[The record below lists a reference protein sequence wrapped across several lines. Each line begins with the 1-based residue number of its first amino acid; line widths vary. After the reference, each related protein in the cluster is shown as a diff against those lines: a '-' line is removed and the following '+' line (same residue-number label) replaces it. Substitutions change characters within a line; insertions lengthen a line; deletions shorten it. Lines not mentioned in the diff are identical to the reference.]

1 MQLSGPRRTAL
12 NAAVQRAI
20 HQLADDEPKIL
31 TDPVAVRLVEAAAPG
46 AIAAGMETQGLP
58 VPKGLRALMLF
69 RLRFA
74 EDELA
79 AIAQKGVRQYV
90 VLGAGLDTFAY
101 RQPPF
106 AGALHIIELDHPA
119 TRAWKRDS
127 LAAAGIPFPSNLSWA
142 PVDFERDVLSDILVT
157 AGFDSAQPA
166 FFSWLGVT
174 QYLNLPAIDD
184 TLRFVGGLPSPST
197 LVLTFI
203 VPEEVVPTG
212 ERAAL
217 HQLLQM
223 AAGVGQ
229 PFLTFFHPD
238 ELRAHLLRTRF
249 RPCRPPHAHGGE
261 RPLFRWSTGWPAGA
275 APRTCDGG
283 HGLTPPPA
291 RQRRRAPETLP
302 SDIGEGELAETRG
315 RIPSV

>member
-1 MQLSGPRRTAL
+1 MQQGGPSRTAL

-46 AIAAGMETQGLP
+46 AIAAGMEPRSLP
-58 VPKGLRALMLF
+58 LPKGARALTLF

-79 AIAQKGVRQYV
+79 KLTLEGVGQYV

-106 AGALHIIELDHPA
+106 AEALHIIEVDHPA
-119 TRAWKRDS
+119 TQAWKRAS
-127 LAAAGIPFPSNLSWA
+127 LAAAGIALPSNLSWA
-142 PVDFERDVLSDILVT
+142 PVDFERETLSDRLVS
-157 AGFDSAQPA
+157 AGFDSRRPA
-166 FFSWLGVT
+166 CFSWLGVT
-174 QYLNLPAIDD
+174 QYLTLPAIDD
-184 TLRFVGGLPSPST
+184 TLRFVAALPSPSA

-203 VPEEVVPTG
+203 VPESVVPT
-212 ERAAL
+212 EEHTAL

-223 AAGVGQ
+223 AAGAGE

-238 ELRAHLLRTRF
+238 DLRARLH
-249 RPCRPPHAHGGE
+249 E
-261 RPLFRWSTGWPAGA
+261 AGFA
-275 APRTCDGG
+275 RVV
-283 HGLTPPPA
+283 HLTPAEANA
-291 RQRRRAPETLP
+291 RYFAGRRDGLQARHLEHVMAAT
-302 SDIGEGELAETRG
+302 
-315 RIPSV
+315 V